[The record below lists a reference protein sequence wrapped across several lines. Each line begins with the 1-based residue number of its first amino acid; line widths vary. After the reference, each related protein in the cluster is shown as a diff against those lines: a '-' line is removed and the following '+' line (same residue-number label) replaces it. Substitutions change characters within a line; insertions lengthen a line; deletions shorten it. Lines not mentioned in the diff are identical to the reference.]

1 MGLLTKLKA
10 KRALKHPAPEP
21 KTPLHENLPK
31 RLRQN
36 AAGLEQAYGKTQ
48 FVERIRHA
56 ADRLE
61 EMEMTI
67 TLIAQTTTD
76 PAIKAIAQDAMDQWA

>member
-1 MGLLTKLKA
+1 MRIFDKLKA
-10 KRALKHPAPEP
+10 KRVIKDTKPDPS
-21 KTPLHENLPK
+21 TPLHENLPK

-36 AAGLEQAYGKTQ
+36 AAGLEQAYGPTQ
-48 FVERIRHA
+48 FVKRIKRA
-56 ADRLE
+56 ADRIE

-76 PAIKAIAQDAMDQWA
+76 PVAKRMAQDAMDQWS